1 MTGGPVSMPIDRPKR
16 LVPVSQDGGSDVTE
30 PSSCQPS
37 AKRLSEVLRTASI
50 PTFLESKPIHL
61 SK

>member
-1 MTGGPVSMPIDRPKR
+1 MPIDRPKR